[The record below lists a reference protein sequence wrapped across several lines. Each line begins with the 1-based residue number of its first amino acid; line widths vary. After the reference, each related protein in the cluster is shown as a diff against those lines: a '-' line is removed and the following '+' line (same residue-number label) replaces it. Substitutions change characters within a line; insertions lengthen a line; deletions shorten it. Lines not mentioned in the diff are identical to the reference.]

1 MPRSFDRMPLK
12 VNEIF
17 HSIQGESTHAGR
29 PCVFVRLTYCGLRC
43 RWCDTEYAFHEGVER
58 SIDEIIEIVDGYGC
72 RLVEVT
78 GGEPLVQRETTIL
91 LQRLVDR
98 GYEVLLE
105 TSGAW
110 AVEEVPGGVK
120 IIMDL
125 KAPGSGM
132 VHKNR
137 WENLRHL
144 GADDEIKVVI
154 ADRSDYEWARS
165 VVSEHDLVS
174 RHAVLFSPV
183 FGELEPQRLAEW
195 ILADRLPVRM
205 QLQVHKF
212 IWSPTA
218 RGV

>member
-1 MPRSFDRMPLK
+1 MPLR

-29 PCVFVRLTYCGLRC
+29 PCVFIRLTYCDLRC
-43 RWCDTEYAFHEGVER
+43 SYCDTEYAFFEGSER
-58 SIDEIIEIVDGYGC
+58 SLDDIVAEVGTHRC

-78 GGEPLVQRETTIL
+78 GGEPLIQRETIAL
-91 LQRLVDR
+91 LERLLAA
-98 GYEVLLE
+98 GHEVLLE

-110 AVEEVPGGVK
+110 AVEDVPDGVR

-125 KAPGSGM
+125 KTPGSGM
-132 VHKNR
+132 VARNR

-144 GADDEIKVVI
+144 DAADEIKFVI
-154 ADRSDYEWARS
+154 CDRADYEWARG
-165 VVSEHDLVS
+165 VVGEHGLSD
-174 RHAVLFSPV
+174 RYAVLFSPSW
-183 FGELEPQRLAEW
+183 GGLDPAALAAW
-195 ILADRLPVRM
+195 ILADGLPVRL
-205 QLQVHKF
+205 QLQLHKH

>member
-1 MPRSFDRMPLK
+1 MALK

-29 PCVFVRLTYCGLRC
+29 PCVFVRLTYCHLRC
-43 RWCDTEYAFHEGVER
+43 TFCDSEYAFYEGTDR
-58 SIDEIIEIVDGYGC
+58 SLEEILAIVRSYGC

-78 GGEPLVQRETTIL
+78 GGEPLIQKETTAFLQL
-91 LQRLVDR
+91 LLDE

-110 AVEEVPGGVK
+110 TVEDVPDGVK
-120 IIMDL
+120 VIMDL
-125 KAPGSGM
+125 KTPGSGM
-132 VHKNR
+132 AHRNR

-144 GADDEIKVVI
+144 DGDDEIKFVI
-154 ADRSDYEWARS
+154 CDRADFDWARS
-165 VVSEHDLVS
+165 VMEEHGLAS
-174 RHAVLFSPV
+174 RHAVLFSPS
-183 FGELEPQRLAEW
+183 FDQLEPRLLAEW
-195 ILADRLPVRM
+195 VLAERLAVRM

>member
-1 MPRSFDRMPLK
+1 MPLR

-29 PCVFVRLTYCGLRC
+29 PCVFVRLTYCDLRC
-43 RWCDTEYAFHEGVER
+43 SYCDSEYAFFEGSER
-58 SIDEIIEIVDGYGC
+58 SLDDIVDEVARYGC

-78 GGEPLVQRETTIL
+78 GGEPLIQRETIVL
-91 LQRLVDR
+91 LDRLLKA
-98 GYEVLLE
+98 GHEVLLE

-110 AVEEVPGGVK
+110 DVEEVPDGVR

-125 KAPGSGM
+125 KTPGSGM
-132 VHKNR
+132 VAKNR

-144 GADDEIKVVI
+144 DEHDEIKFVI
-154 ADRSDYEWARS
+154 CDRADYEWARG
-165 VVSEHDLVS
+165 VVGEHGLCD
-174 RHAVLFSPV
+174 RHAVLFSPAW
-183 FGELEPQRLAEW
+183 GEVDPAELAEW
-195 ILADRLPVRM
+195 ILADRLAVRM
-205 QLQVHKF
+205 QLQLHKH

>member
-1 MPRSFDRMPLK
+1 MPLK

-29 PCVFVRLTYCGLRC
+29 PCVFVRLTYCNLRC
-43 RWCDTEYAFHEGVER
+43 TYCDTEYAFFEGRER
-58 SIDEIIEIVDGYGC
+58 PLEEILAEVGRYGC

-78 GGEPLVQRETTIL
+78 GGEPLIQKETTL
-91 LQRLVDR
+91 LLGRLLEN
-98 GYEVLLE
+98 GHEVLLE

-110 AVEEVPGGVK
+110 PIETVPDGVK

-125 KAPGSGM
+125 KTPGSGM
-132 VHKNR
+132 VSKNH

-144 GADDEIKVVI
+144 DGDDEIKFVI
-154 ADRSDYEWARS
+154 CDRADYEWARGI
-165 VVSEHDLVS
+165 VGEHDLTAQ
-174 RHAVLFSPV
+174 HTVLFSPS
-183 FGELEPQRLAEW
+183 FGQLEADDLAEW
-195 ILADRLPVRM
+195 ILADRLPVRL
-205 QLQVHKF
+205 QLQMHKF

>member
-1 MPRSFDRMPLK
+1 MPLK

-29 PCVFVRLTYCGLRC
+29 PCVFVRLTYCNLRC
-43 RWCDTEYAFHEGVER
+43 SYCDTEYAFFEGKER
-58 SIDEIIEIVDGYGC
+58 PLDEILAEVARYRC

-78 GGEPLVQRETTIL
+78 GGEPLIQKETTIL
-91 LQRLVDR
+91 LERLLDE

-110 AVEEVPGGVK
+110 PVETVPDGVK

-125 KAPGSGM
+125 KTPGSGM
-132 VHKNR
+132 AAKNR

-144 GADDEIKVVI
+144 DGDDEIKFVI
-154 ADRSDYEWARS
+154 CDRPDYEWARG
-165 VVSEHDLVS
+165 VVGEHDLTV
-174 RHAVLFSPV
+174 RHAVLFSPS
-183 FGELEPQRLAEW
+183 FGQLSAGDLAGW
-195 ILADRLPVRM
+195 ILEDRLPVRL
-205 QLQVHKF
+205 QLQMHKLV
-212 IWSPTA
+212 WSPTA

>member
-1 MPRSFDRMPLK
+1 MALK

-17 HSIQGESTHAGR
+17 HSIQGESTHAGK
-29 PCVFVRLTYCGLRC
+29 PCVFVRLTYCHLRC
-43 RWCDTEYAFHEGVER
+43 KFCDSEYAFYEGTER
-58 SIDEIIEIVDGYGC
+58 SLEEILAIVRSYGC

-78 GGEPLVQRETTIL
+78 GGEPLIQKETTAFLQL
-91 LQRLVDR
+91 LLDE

-110 AVEEVPGGVK
+110 TVEDVPDGVK

-125 KAPGSGM
+125 KTPVSGM
-132 VHKNR
+132 AHRNR

-144 GADDEIKVVI
+144 DGADEIKFVI
-154 ADRSDYEWARS
+154 CDRADFDWARS
-165 VVSEHDLVS
+165 VMEEHGLAS
-174 RHAVLFSPV
+174 RHAVLFSPS
-183 FGELEPQRLAEW
+183 FDQLEPRLLAEW
-195 ILADRLPVRM
+195 VLAERLPVRM

>member
-1 MPRSFDRMPLK
+1 MPLK

-29 PCVFVRLTYCGLRC
+29 PCVFVRLTYCNLRC
-43 RWCDTEYAFHEGVER
+43 SYCDSEYAFFEGRER
-58 SIDEIIEIVDGYGC
+58 PLDEILAEVARYRC

-78 GGEPLVQRETTIL
+78 GGEPLIQKETTTL
-91 LQRLVDR
+91 LERLLDE

-110 AVEEVPGGVK
+110 PVDPVPEGVR

-125 KAPGSGM
+125 KTPGSGM
-132 VHKNR
+132 VAKNR
-137 WENLRHL
+137 WDNLRHL
-144 GADDEIKVVI
+144 DGDDEIKFVI
-154 ADRSDYEWARS
+154 CDRPDYEWARG
-165 VVSEHDLVS
+165 VVGEHDLTA
-174 RHAVLFSPV
+174 RHAVLFSPS
-183 FGELEPQRLAEW
+183 FGQLAADDLAGW
-195 ILADRLPVRM
+195 ILEDRLPVRL

>member
-1 MPRSFDRMPLK
+1 MALK

-17 HSIQGESTHAGR
+17 HSIQGESTHAGK
-29 PCVFVRLTYCGLRC
+29 PCVFVRLTYCHLRC
-43 RWCDTEYAFHEGVER
+43 KFCDSEYAFYEGTER
-58 SIDEIIEIVDGYGC
+58 SLEEILAIVRSYGC

-78 GGEPLVQRETTIL
+78 GGEPLIQKETTAFLQL
-91 LQRLVDR
+91 LLDE

-110 AVEEVPGGVK
+110 TVEDVPDGVK

-125 KAPGSGM
+125 KTPGSGM
-132 VHKNR
+132 AHRNR

-144 GADDEIKVVI
+144 DGADEIKFVI
-154 ADRSDYEWARS
+154 CDRADFDWARS
-165 VVSEHDLVS
+165 VMEEHGLAS
-174 RHAVLFSPV
+174 RHAVLFSPS
-183 FGELEPQRLAEW
+183 FDQLEPRLLAEW
-195 ILADRLPVRM
+195 VLAERLPVRM